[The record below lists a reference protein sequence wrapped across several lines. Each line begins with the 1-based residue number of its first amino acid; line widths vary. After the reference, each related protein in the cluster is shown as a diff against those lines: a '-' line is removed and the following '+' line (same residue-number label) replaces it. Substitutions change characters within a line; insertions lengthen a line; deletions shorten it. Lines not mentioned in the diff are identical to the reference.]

1 MEPVRE
7 NRWHYSLQ
15 GQESIVF
22 APFHL
27 KSNVYLLSGSV
38 TAVRGGGRRWG
49 YLLVFHTRFLFGKML
64 IFFRISLTAAENELG
79 CAQDK
84 QGTRTI
90 LRLVL
95 HQWQC
100 TGSVSLESEL

>member
-38 TAVRGGGRRWG
+38 TAVRGGGRRW
-49 YLLVFHTRFLFGKML
+49 VFVRQNAD
-64 IFFRISLTAAENELG
+64 FFKRISLTGRE
-79 CAQDK
+79 
-84 QGTRTI
+84 
-90 LRLVL
+90 
-95 HQWQC
+95 
-100 TGSVSLESEL
+100 